1 MDQRG
6 VGHDGKQPPRT
17 LLSPHFCWSQAACRG
32 RKELGAP
39 HSGCCPG
46 SPIRVKGRCPVSFIA
61 RLKGLLRSRRLDR
74 ELEEE
79 LRSHLEM
86 RTADNLAA
94 GMSPENARYEAQR
107 RFGNTTL
114 LKEDTRAVDIIGWLD
129 ECARDFRYAL
139 RVLQR
144 SPGFTAVAILTLALG
159 IGANT
164 AVFSVINSVLLGPL
178 PYHVP
183 GGLVMVW
190 ESNSQHPNPHNTVS
204 PPNFFDWQSR
214 STVFSSMAYIAD
226 VRNNLTGNGEPEEVV
241 VQAVSANFFSLL
253 GVNPILGPGF
263 TTENGKAGHD
273 NVVILDYG
281 LWKERF
287 AGDPAIVGKSILL
300 NGKPQTVV
308 GVAPQNFNWFI
319 KDSSLTGAKPRI
331 WSPFVFPQSFH
342 DHKQIGRFLT
352 VVARL
357 KQGVTHS
364 QAQAEM
370 SAIAAQLEH
379 EYPDF
384 DGHWGVNVVPLRDQI
399 SGQLRPALLILFGA
413 VAFVLLIACANVSSL
428 LLARAASRER
438 EIAVRTAIGA
448 SRWRIARQLL
458 MESLLLALVGGGIGV
473 ALAVWGTN
481 ALLAA
486 SPRNLLDLRFV
497 SMDLHVLTFAL
508 AATLLAGLL
517 FGFLP
522 SYISAH
528 SRISETLK
536 EGGRGSSSANRRAFA
551 RSAFVV
557 AQLGLAL
564 VLLTG
569 SGLLIRSFVRLIGV
583 DPGFDTGHLLTF
595 KIALPRSKY
604 GTDPLRMAFFQQL
617 LARISAV
624 PGVRS
629 ASMESFPPLTGLGA
643 ATGVHVLSQPSLAL
657 SDLPVANVG
666 VVGPDYF
673 ATMSIPLRVGR
684 LFNAQELAEEK
695 HVTIIN
701 QIFADKYLH
710 GLNPLGQKAA
720 IYMKSFAE
728 NEIQPSEIIGVVG
741 DVHQMGLDTAPEPT
755 VYWPHPELV
764 MSRMTILVRTSN
776 DPLAIVSQARS
787 ELQHIDPELPMAGV
801 ATMDQLVADS
811 LSRSRFTMLLLG
823 IFAVVAVVLASVGL
837 YGLIAYSVT
846 RRTQELGIRI
856 ALGAQRGDCLRLV
869 LGEGTRLTLL
879 GVAVGVLA
887 ALAFSRLLSTL
898 LFGISP

>member
-1 MDQRG
+1 M
-6 VGHDGKQPPRT
+6 
-17 LLSPHFCWSQAACRG
+17 SWSTR
-32 RKELGAP
+32 
-39 HSGCCPG
+39 
-46 SPIRVKGRCPVSFIA
+46 
-61 RLKGLLRSRRLDR
+61 LRSMLRRERLDQD
-74 ELEEE
+74 LDEE

-86 RTADNLAA
+86 RAADNVAA
-94 GMSPENARYEAQR
+94 GMSPEQARHEAQK

-114 LKEDTRAVDIIGWLD
+114 FKEDTREVDIVGWLD
-129 ECARDFRYAL
+129 EAARDFRHAL
-139 RVLQR
+139 RMLLR
-144 SPGFTAVAILTLALG
+144 NPGFTVVAVLTLALG

-164 AVFSVINSVLLGPL
+164 AIFSVINSVLLHPL
-178 PYHVP
+178 PYHDP
-183 GGLVMVW
+183 DNLVMVW
-190 ESNSQHPNPHNTVS
+190 ENNSQHPNPHNTVS
-204 PPNFFDWQSR
+204 PPNFLDWQSR
-214 STVFSSMAYIAD
+214 NTVFSSMAFIFDERA
-226 VRNNLTGNGEPEEVV
+226 NFTGNGDPQEVV
-241 VQAVSANFFSLL
+241 VQDVSANFFSLL
-253 GVNPILGPGF
+253 GVDPIIGPGF
-263 TTENGKAGHD
+263 APENGQPGHA
-273 NVVILDYG
+273 NVVILSYG

-287 AGDPAIVGKSILL
+287 AGDSAIVGKSILL
-300 NGKPQTVV
+300 NGHPQTVV
-308 GVAPQNFNWFI
+308 GVTPQNFQWFI
-319 KDSSLTGAKPRI
+319 KDGSLTGAKPQM

-342 DHKQIGRFLT
+342 DHKQMGRFMT

-357 KQGVTHS
+357 HPGATHS
-364 QAQAEM
+364 QAQAQM
-370 SAIAAQLEH
+370 NAIASRLEQ

-384 DGHWGVNVVPLRDQI
+384 NGHWGVNVVPLRQQI
-399 SGQLRPALLILFGA
+399 SGHLRPALLVLFGA

-438 EIAVRTAIGA
+438 EMAIRTAIGA

-458 MESLLLALVGGGIGV
+458 MESLLLALPGGGIGV

-486 SPRNLLDLRFV
+486 SPRNLLDLRSV
-497 SMDLHVLTFAL
+497 SMDLRVLAFAVG
-508 AATLLAGLL
+508 ATLLAGLL

-551 RSAFVV
+551 RNAFVV

-569 SGLLIRSFVRLIGV
+569 SGLLIRSFVGLVGV

-604 GTDPLRMAFFQQL
+604 GTDQLCMAFFQQL

-643 ATGVHVLSQPSLAL
+643 ATGVHLLSQPSLAL

-673 ATMSIPLRVGR
+673 ATMNIPLRAGR

-701 QIFADKYLH
+701 QAFADKYLH
-710 GLNPLGQKAA
+710 GVNPLGQKAS
-720 IYMKSFAE
+720 IYMKSLVESE
-728 NEIQPSEIIGVVG
+728 NQTSEIIGVVG
-741 DVHQMGLDTAPEPT
+741 DVHQMGLDAAPEPT

-764 MSRMTILVRTSN
+764 YSSMTILVRTSN
-776 DPLAIVSQARS
+776 DPLALVSAAHTQ
-787 ELQHIDPELPMAGV
+787 LQQIDPELPMAAV
-801 ATMDQLVADS
+801 ATMDQLLADS

-823 IFAVVAVVLASVGL
+823 IFAAVALMLAAVGI

-846 RRTQELGIRI
+846 QRTQELGIRI
-856 ALGAQRGDCLRLV
+856 ALGAQRRDVLRLV
-869 LGEGTRLTLL
+869 LGQGTRLTLL
-879 GVAVGVLA
+879 GVTVGVLA
-887 ALAFSRLLSTL
+887 ALGLARLLATL
-898 LFGISP
+898 LFGVSATDPLTFAGVAALLGLVALAACYIPARRATRVDPIVALRYE

>member
-1 MDQRG
+1 M
-6 VGHDGKQPPRT
+6 
-17 LLSPHFCWSQAACRG
+17 
-32 RKELGAP
+32 
-39 HSGCCPG
+39 
-46 SPIRVKGRCPVSFIA
+46 SFIA
-61 RLKGLLRSRRLDR
+61 RLKGLLKRGRLDR
-74 ELEEE
+74 ELDEE
-79 LRSHLEM
+79 LRSHVEM
-86 RTADNLAA
+86 RTADNVAA
-94 GMSPENARYEAQR
+94 GMSPEAARFDAQK

-139 RVLQR
+139 RMLQR
-144 SPGFTAVAILTLALG
+144 SPGFTAVAVLTLALG

-164 AVFSVINSVLLGPL
+164 AIFSVINSVLLGPL
-178 PYHVP
+178 PYHDP

-190 ESNSQHPNPHNTVS
+190 ESNSQHRNPHNTVS
-204 PPNFFDWQSR
+204 PPNFLDWRSR

-263 TTENGKAGHD
+263 TTENGQAGHD

-300 NGKPQTVV
+300 NGKPRIVV

-357 KQGVTHS
+357 KPGVTYS

-370 SAIAAQLEH
+370 SAIAAQLER

-384 DGHWGVNVVPLRDQI
+384 DGHWGVNVVPLREQI

-438 EIAVRTAIGA
+438 EMAVRTAIGA

-458 MESLLLALVGGGIGV
+458 MESLLLALIGGGFGV
-473 ALAVWGTN
+473 TLTVVGTN

-486 SPRNLLDLRFV
+486 SPRNLLDLPSV
-497 SMDLHVLTFAL
+497 SVDLRLLAFA
-508 AATLLAGLL
+508 ASATLLAGLL

-522 SYISAH
+522 SYMSAH
-528 SRISETLK
+528 SQIAQTLR
-536 EGGRGSSSANRRAFA
+536 EGGRGSSPGKRSGFA

-557 AQLGLAL
+557 AQLSLAL
-564 VLLTG
+564 VLLAG
-569 SGLLIRSFVRLIGV
+569 SGLLIRSFVRLVGV
-583 DPGFDTGHLLTF
+583 NPGFDTGHLLTF
-595 KIALPRSKY
+595 KVTLPQSKY
-604 GTDPLRMAFFQQL
+604 AKDPLLMAFFRQL
-617 LARISAV
+617 LARIGTV

-629 ASMESFPPLTGLGA
+629 ATMESFPPLMGLGS
-643 ATGVHVLSQPSLAL
+643 ATGVHILSQPQQSLM
-657 SDLPVANVG
+657 DLPVADVR

-673 ATMSIPLRVGR
+673 PTMSIPLRAGR
-684 LFNAQELAEEK
+684 LFTEQEMAEEK
-695 HVTIIN
+695 HVTIVN
-701 QIFADKYLH
+701 QAFVDKYLN
-710 GLNPLGQKAA
+710 GQNPLGQKAA
-720 IYMKSFAE
+720 IYMKSFQE
-728 NEIQPSEIIGVVG
+728 NELKPSEIIGVVG
-741 DVHQMGLDTAPEPT
+741 DVRAMGLDVAAEPS
-755 VYWPHPELV
+755 VYWPYPELV
-764 MSRMTILVRTSN
+764 MSGMTILVRTSN
-776 DPLAIVSQARS
+776 DPLAVFS
-787 ELQHIDPELPMAGV
+787 
-801 ATMDQLVADS
+801 
-811 LSRSRFTMLLLG
+811 
-823 IFAVVAVVLASVGL
+823 
-837 YGLIAYSVT
+837 
-846 RRTQELGIRI
+846 GIRRSSNNWI
-856 ALGAQRGDCLRLV
+856 ANNPWLPLPPWTSFSPIRFPAR
-869 LGEGTRLTLL
+869 TLPCFFWE
-879 GVAVGVLA
+879 
-887 ALAFSRLLSTL
+887 FSHPSL
-898 LFGISP
+898 

>member
-1 MDQRG
+1 MSLITR
-6 VGHDGKQPPRT
+6 
-17 LLSPHFCWSQAACRG
+17 
-32 RKELGAP
+32 
-39 HSGCCPG
+39 
-46 SPIRVKGRCPVSFIA
+46 IKGMLRRA
-61 RLKGLLRSRRLDR
+61 RLDHDLD
-74 ELEEE
+74 EE

-86 RTADNLAA
+86 RAADNLAA
-94 GMSPENARYEAQR
+94 GMSPEQARHEAQK

-114 LKEDTRAVDIIGWLD
+114 LKEDTREMDIVGWLD
-129 ECARDFRYAL
+129 EAARDFRHAL
-139 RVLQR
+139 RMLLR
-144 SPGFTAVAILTLALG
+144 NPGFTVVAVLTLALG

-164 AVFSVINSVLLGPL
+164 AIFSVINSVLLHPL
-178 PYHVP
+178 PYHDP
-183 GGLVMVW
+183 DNLVMVW

-204 PPNFFDWQSR
+204 PPNFLDWQTR
-214 STVFSSMAYIAD
+214 NTVFSSMAFIFD
-226 VRNNLTGNGEPEEVV
+226 ERDNLTGNGQPQEVV
-241 VQAVSANFFSLL
+241 VQDVSASFFSLL
-253 GVNPILGPGF
+253 GVDPLIGPGF
-263 TTENGKAGHD
+263 TLENGQPGHA
-273 NVVILDYG
+273 NVVILSYG

-300 NGKPQTVV
+300 NGHPQTVV
-308 GVAPQNFNWFI
+308 GVAPQNFQWFI
-319 KDSSLTGAKPRI
+319 KDGSLTSAKPQM

-342 DHKQIGRFLT
+342 DHKQIGRFMT

-357 KQGVTHS
+357 HPGATHS
-364 QAQAEM
+364 QAQIQM
-370 SAIAAQLEH
+370 NAIASRLEQ

-384 DGHWGVNVVPLRDQI
+384 NGHWGVNVVPLRQQI
-399 SGQLRPALLILFGA
+399 SGDLRPALLVLFGA

-438 EIAVRTAIGA
+438 EMAIRTAIGA

-458 MESLLLALVGGGIGV
+458 MESLLLALIGGAIGV

-486 SPRNLLDLRFV
+486 SPRNLLDLRSV
-497 SMDLHVLTFAL
+497 SMDLRVLAFAVG
-508 AATLLAGLL
+508 ATLLAGLL

-551 RSAFVV
+551 RHAFVV

-583 DPGFDTGHLLTF
+583 DPGFDTDHLLTF

-604 GTDPLRMAFFQQL
+604 GTDPLCLAFFRQL
-617 LARISAV
+617 LDRISTV

-629 ASMESFPPLTGLGA
+629 ASMENYPPLAGLGA
-643 ATGVHVLSQPSLAL
+643 ATGVHLLSQPLLAL

-673 ATMSIPLRVGR
+673 ATMNIPLRAGR

-701 QIFADKYLH
+701 QAFADKYLH
-710 GLNPLGQKAA
+710 GVNPLGQKAA

-741 DVHQMGLDTAPEPT
+741 DVHQMGLDAAPEPT
-755 VYWPHPELV
+755 VYWPYPELV
-764 MSRMTILVRTSN
+764 YSSMTILVRTSN
-776 DPLAIVSQARS
+776 DPVAMVSAARN
-787 ELQHIDPELPMAGV
+787 ELQQMDPELPMAAV
-801 ATMDQLVADS
+801 ATMDQLLADS

-823 IFAVVAVVLASVGL
+823 IFAAVALMLAAVGI

-846 RRTQELGIRI
+846 QRTQELGIRI
-856 ALGAQRGDCLRLV
+856 ALGAQRRDVLRLV
-869 LGEGTRLTLL
+869 LGQGTRLTLL
-879 GVAVGVLA
+879 GVTVGVLA
-887 ALAFSRLLSTL
+887 ALGLVRLLSTL
-898 LFGISP
+898 LFGVSATDPLTFAGVAVLLGLVALAACYLPARRATRVDPIVALRYE

>member
-1 MDQRG
+1 MWND
-6 VGHDGKQPPRT
+6 
-17 LLSPHFCWSQAACRG
+17 L
-32 RKELGAP
+32 
-39 HSGCCPG
+39 
-46 SPIRVKGRCPVSFIA
+46 
-61 RLKGLLRSRRLDR
+61 LLRLRSLFRRKSVEADVD
-74 ELEEE
+74 EE
-79 LRSHLEM
+79 LRFHFEKQVSKFMQSGMAPDEARRRARLEFG
-86 RTADNLAA
+86 
-94 GMSPENARYEAQR
+94 GMEQIKEEHRDARGVTFIE
-107 RFGNTTL
+107 TL
-114 LKEDTRAVDIIGWLD
+114 LQDV
-129 ECARDFRYAL
+129 RYGL
-139 RVLQR
+139 RMLR
-144 SPGFTAVAILTLALG
+144 KNPGFTLVAVLTLAFG

-164 AVFSVINSVLLGPL
+164 AIFSVTNSVLLRPL
-178 PYHVP
+178 PYHDP
-183 GGLVMVW
+183 DKLVMVW
-190 ESNSQHPNPHNTVS
+190 ESSSQHLNPHNTVS
-204 PPNFFDWQSR
+204 PPNFLDWQNRNS
-214 STVFSSMAYIAD
+214 VFLSMAFIFD
-226 VRNNLTGNGEPEEVV
+226 ERDNLTGNGDPEEVV
-241 VQAVSANFFSLL
+241 VQDVSSNFFSLL
-253 GVNPILGPGF
+253 GVNPILGSGF
-263 TTENGKAGHD
+263 APENGLPGHN
-273 NVVILDYG
+273 NVVILSYG

-287 AGDPAIVGKSILL
+287 AGDPTIVGKSILL
-300 NGKPQTVV
+300 NGHPQTVV
-308 GVAPQNFNWFI
+308 GIAPQNFQWFI
-319 KDSSLTGAKPRI
+319 KDGSLTGAKPQI
-331 WSPFVFPQSFH
+331 WSPFIFPQSFH
-342 DHKQIGRFLT
+342 DHKQIGRFMT

-357 KQGVTHS
+357 HPGATHS
-364 QAQAEM
+364 QAQIQM
-370 SAIAAQLEH
+370 NAIASRLEQ

-384 DGHWGVNVVPLRDQI
+384 NGHWGVNVVPLRQQI
-399 SGQLRPALLILFGA
+399 SGDLRPALLVLFGA

-438 EIAVRTAIGA
+438 EMAIRTAIGA

-458 MESLLLALVGGGIGV
+458 MESLLLALIGGGIGV

-486 SPRNLLDLRFV
+486 SPRNLLDLRSV
-497 SMDLHVLTFAL
+497 SMDLRVLAFAVG
-508 AATLLAGLL
+508 ATLLAGLL

-536 EGGRGSSSANRRAFA
+536 EGGRGSSSADRRAFA
-551 RSAFVV
+551 RNAFVV

-583 DPGFDTGHLLTF
+583 DPGFETGHLLTF

-604 GTDPLRMAFFQQL
+604 GTDPLCLAFFRQL
-617 LARISAV
+617 LDRISTV

-629 ASMESFPPLTGLGA
+629 ASMENYPPLAGLGA
-643 ATGVHVLSQPSLAL
+643 ATGVHLLSQPLLAL

-673 ATMSIPLRVGR
+673 ATMNIPLRAGR

-710 GLNPLGQKAA
+710 GVKPLGQKAA
-720 IYMKSFAE
+720 IYMKSLAE

-755 VYWPHPELV
+755 VYWPHSELV
-764 MSRMTILVRTSN
+764 MSGMTILVRTSN
-776 DPLAIVSQARS
+776 DPFAIVSRARN

-846 RRTQELGIRI
+846 QRTQELGIRI
-856 ALGAQRGDCLRLV
+856 ALGAQRRDVLRLV
-869 LGEGTRLTLL
+869 LGQGTRLTLL

-898 LFGISP
+898 LFGVSATDPLTFAGVAAVLALVALMACFIPARRATRVDPIVALRYE

>member
-1 MDQRG
+1 M
-6 VGHDGKQPPRT
+6 
-17 LLSPHFCWSQAACRG
+17 
-32 RKELGAP
+32 
-39 HSGCCPG
+39 
-46 SPIRVKGRCPVSFIA
+46 SFIA
-61 RLKGLLRSRRLDR
+61 RLKGLLKRGRLDR
-74 ELEEE
+74 ELDEE
-79 LRSHLEM
+79 LRSHVEM
-86 RTADNLAA
+86 RTADNVAA
-94 GMSPENARYEAQR
+94 GMSPEAARFDAQK

-139 RVLQR
+139 RMLQR
-144 SPGFTAVAILTLALG
+144 SPGFTAVAVLTLALG

-164 AVFSVINSVLLGPL
+164 AIFSVINSVLLGPL
-178 PYHVP
+178 PYHDP

-190 ESNSQHPNPHNTVS
+190 ESNSQHRNPHNTVS
-204 PPNFFDWQSR
+204 PPNFLDWQSR

-263 TTENGKAGHD
+263 TTENGQAGHD

-300 NGKPQTVV
+300 NGKPRIVV

-357 KQGVTHS
+357 KPGVTYS

-370 SAIAAQLEH
+370 SAIAAQLER

-384 DGHWGVNVVPLRDQI
+384 DGHWGVNVVPLREQI

-438 EIAVRTAIGA
+438 EMAVRTAIGA

-458 MESLLLALVGGGIGV
+458 MESLLLALIGGGFGV
-473 ALAVWGTN
+473 TLTVVGTN

-486 SPRNLLDLRFV
+486 SPRNLLDLPSV
-497 SMDLHVLTFAL
+497 SVDLRLLAFA
-508 AATLLAGLL
+508 ASATLLAGLL

-522 SYISAH
+522 SYMSAH
-528 SRISETLK
+528 SQIAQTLR
-536 EGGRGSSSANRRAFA
+536 EGGRGSSPGKRSGFA

-557 AQLGLAL
+557 AQLSLAL
-564 VLLTG
+564 VLLAG
-569 SGLLIRSFVRLIGV
+569 SGLLIRSFVRLVGV
-583 DPGFDTGHLLTF
+583 NPGFDTGHLLTF
-595 KIALPRSKY
+595 KVTLPQSKY
-604 GTDPLRMAFFQQL
+604 AKDPLLMAFFRQL
-617 LARISAV
+617 LARIGTV

-629 ASMESFPPLTGLGA
+629 ATMESFPPLMGLGS
-643 ATGVHVLSQPSLAL
+643 ATGVHILSQPQQSLM
-657 SDLPVANVG
+657 DLPVADVR

-673 ATMSIPLRVGR
+673 PTMSIPLRAGR
-684 LFNAQELAEEK
+684 LFTEQEMAEEK
-695 HVTIIN
+695 HVTIVN
-701 QIFADKYLH
+701 QAFVDKYLN
-710 GLNPLGQKAA
+710 GQNPLGQKAA
-720 IYMKSFAE
+720 IYMKSFQE
-728 NEIQPSEIIGVVG
+728 NELKPSEIIGVVG
-741 DVHQMGLDTAPEPT
+741 DVRAMGLDVAAEPS
-755 VYWPHPELV
+755 VYWPYPELV
-764 MSRMTILVRTSN
+764 MSGMTILVRTSN
-776 DPLAIVSQARS
+776 DPLAVFS
-787 ELQHIDPELPMAGV
+787 
-801 ATMDQLVADS
+801 
-811 LSRSRFTMLLLG
+811 
-823 IFAVVAVVLASVGL
+823 
-837 YGLIAYSVT
+837 
-846 RRTQELGIRI
+846 GIRRSSNNWI
-856 ALGAQRGDCLRLV
+856 ANNPWLPLPPWTSFSPIRFPAR
-869 LGEGTRLTLL
+869 TLPCFFWE
-879 GVAVGVLA
+879 
-887 ALAFSRLLSTL
+887 FSHPSL
-898 LFGISP
+898 